1 MAVFHQINLV
11 CHDLDA
17 TIAFYRMVGLDIPED
32 AAWRTA
38 SGPHHVRLGAAGTVD
53 LDADSHALARAYNS
67 GFSAERGRV
76 VIGVHLDD
84 SEAVDALWE
93 NLLAQGVQGL
103 QAPFDAFW
111 GARYAI
117 VEDPDGNPVG
127 LMSPT
132 DPAKRSPPPDV

>member
-11 CHDLDA
+11 CHNLDA
-17 TIAFYRMVGLDIPED
+17 TIAFYRRVGLDIPDE

-38 SGPHHVRLGAAGTVD
+38 TGPHHVRIGTPGTVD
-53 LDADSHALARAYNS
+53 LEADSHALARAYNS

-76 VIGVHLDD
+76 VIGVQLE
-84 SEAVDALWE
+84 SREAVDALWE
-93 NLLAQGVQGL
+93 ELLAHGAQGL

-111 GARYAI
+111 GDRYAI

-127 LMSPT
+127 LMSPA

>member
-1 MAVFHQINLV
+1 MAVFHQVNLV
-11 CHDLDA
+11 CHNLDA
-17 TIAFYRMVGLDIPED
+17 TIAFYRRVGLDIPDD

-38 SGPHHVRLGAAGTVD
+38 SGLHHVRIGAPGTVD
-53 LDADSHALARAYNS
+53 LEADSHALARAYNS

-76 VIGVHLDD
+76 VIGVRLD
-84 SEAVDALWE
+84 SREAVDTLWE
-93 NLLAQGVQGL
+93 ALLAHGAQGL

-111 GARYAI
+111 GDRYAI

-127 LMSPT
+127 LMSPA